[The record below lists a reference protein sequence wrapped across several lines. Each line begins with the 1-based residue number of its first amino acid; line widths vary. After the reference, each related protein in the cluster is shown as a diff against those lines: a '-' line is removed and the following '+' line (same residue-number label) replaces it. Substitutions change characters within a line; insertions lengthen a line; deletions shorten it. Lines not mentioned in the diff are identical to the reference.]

1 MTKSRSLKK
10 PINFMLAI
18 SVVLWVYLLGFTH
31 ADRTP
36 DGNRF
41 LIDKIDNETLARL
54 EEFKLQVGFNPLKL
68 AVEDLTNEFYGDYP
82 AEFISTLRNY
92 EYELLQLALENEEAI
107 RDNQVNGYNGLIS
120 GNLEDFKDS
129 FEKFRKESLTA
140 NPLVSDQPIL
150 YVVRQQYKPDH
161 HNTHN
166 FFPSA
171 QHEYNDGSYSPGG
184 ALKIIDF
191 RDGRKVTELIKTT
204 RGVIRDLE
212 VHWDGN
218 RIVFSMRRSYD
229 DSYHIYEIMA
239 DGTGLIQLTF
249 LKDVDDMDP
258 HYLPDNSIVF
268 SSTREPKYVMCNRHI
283 GANIY
288 RMDHDGA
295 NIHQI
300 TKNTLFDRPT
310 DILPDGRILYDRWEY
325 VDRNFGDAQSLWTVN
340 PDGTNQALYWG
351 NNTPAPGAVI
361 DARIIPGTQKVMAVF
376 SSTHDRPWGALA
388 IIDRRVGMDGRQPV
402 LRTWP
407 DNAIERVMDPGT
419 ADDAWDDFVGVRPKY
434 EDPYPLNDKYFLA
447 TRMTGEGESTG
458 LYLLDVFG
466 NEILLHAEEPGCFDP
481 MPLAPRKRPVIIPS
495 RRNFENKEGKFYVQD
510 VYEGTHMEGVDRGTI
525 KYLRVVETPEK
536 RYWSTSPN
544 SDWSAQGRQNPGI
557 NWHSFEVKLI
567 HGTVPVEK
575 DGSAFFSVPSDRF
588 VYFQL
593 LDEKGM
599 MIHSMRSGTVIQ
611 SGETTGCIGCHEDRL
626 MAPLVKSMPLAL
638 QKDPV
643 QLNGWYGEPRK
654 FGYMAEVQPVFDRNC
669 VSCHDFGRPAG
680 EKLNLAADLNLIFN
694 TSYNELW
701 RKGYID
707 VVGGGPAE
715 IKQACSWGSHASK
728 LTRVLLNEHESHDEV
743 QLTREEFERI
753 VTWIDLN
760 AVFYP
765 CYATSY
771 HYNPGGRSPLT
782 HSQVNRLGELTGW
795 NLERQF
801 SHVSNQGPLVS
812 FDRPEISPVL
822 KVFSDTSEPGYIE
835 ALEIIESGKKTFA
848 KNPDVGMEGFELSGI
863 DLWREEKY
871 QERLQIELTYRESI
885 RKGLKTYDSEIAGG
899 GE

>member
-10 PINFMLAI
+10 PINFMLAV
-18 SVVLWVYLLGFTH
+18 SVVLWIYLLGFTH
-31 ADRTP
+31 ADKTP
-36 DGNRF
+36 DRDSF
-41 LIDKIDNETLARL
+41 LIDKIDNETLAIL
-54 EEFKLQVGFNPLKL
+54 EDFKFQAGFNPLKL
-68 AVEDLTNEFYGDYP
+68 AVENLTNEFHGDYP

-92 EYELLQLALENEEAI
+92 EYELLQLALEHEEAI
-107 RDNQVNGYNGLIS
+107 PDNQGNGSNGRIS
-120 GNLEDFKDS
+120 EKLEDFKDR
-129 FEKFRKESLTA
+129 FELFRKEALIA
-140 NPLVSDQPIL
+140 NPLVSNQPIL
-150 YVVRQQYKPDH
+150 YVVRHQYKPDH

-204 RGVIRDLE
+204 RGVIRDPE

-229 DSYHIYEIMA
+229 DSYHIYEINA
-239 DGTGLIQLTF
+239 DGTGLNQLTF
-249 LKDVDDMDP
+249 LEDVDDMDP

-361 DARIIPGTQKVMAVF
+361 DARIIPGTQKVMAVL

-388 IIDRRVGMDGRQPV
+388 IIDRRIGMDGRQPV
-402 LRTWP
+402 LCTWP
-407 DNAIERVMDPGT
+407 DNAIERVKDPGT

-447 TRMTGEGESTG
+447 TRMTGEGENTG
-458 LYLLDVFG
+458 IYLLDVFG

-481 MPLAPRKRPVIIPS
+481 MPLASRTRPVIIPS
-495 RRNFENKEGKFYVQD
+495 RRNFENQEGRFYVQD
-510 VYEGTHMEGVDRGTI
+510 VYEGTHMEGLERGTI

-536 RYWSTSPN
+536 RYWSPGQ
-544 SDWSAQGRQNPGI
+544 WGAQGQENPGV

-575 DGSAFFSVPSDRF
+575 DGSAYFSVPSDRF

-593 LDEKGM
+593 LDEEGM
-599 MIHSMRSGTVIQ
+599 MVQSMRSGTVIQ

-626 MAPLVKSMPLAL
+626 MTPLVKSMPLAL

-643 QLNGWYGEPRK
+643 RLNGWYGKPRQ

-669 VSCHDFGRPAG
+669 VSCHDFGLPAG

-715 IKQACSWGSHASK
+715 IKQAYSWGSHASR
-728 LTRVLLNEHESHDEV
+728 LARVLLNEHESHDEV
-743 QLTREEFERI
+743 QLAREEFDRI
-753 VTWIDLN
+753 ITWIDLN
-760 AVFYP
+760 GVFYP
-765 CYATSY
+765 DYSTSY
-771 HYNPGGRSPLT
+771 PDNPGGRSPLT
-782 HSQVNRLGELTGW
+782 ASQVNRLGELTGW
-795 NLERQF
+795 NLGRQF
-801 SHVSNQGPLVS
+801 SHSSNQGPLVS

-835 ALEIIESGKKTFA
+835 AMEIIEAGKKSFA
-848 KNPDVGMEGFELSGI
+848 KKPDAGMEGFELSGT

-871 QERLQIELTYRESI
+871 QQRLQIELNYRESI